1 MNQILE
7 RLQSL
12 VESVVHQIESRG
24 ELNRRFGEEVLPQLV
39 GGLLDEWLA
48 VIHEK
53 HKVES
58 GRDNQVTHYTG
69 VQTVEALLK
78 GIAYGQSASL
88 RLNNSGDFND
98 PNEGEFFTQNLRLRQ
113 EHQWILRG
121 NPSHAYVASFIIP
134 DGNNDFSDDLR
145 YWRPYGKDG
154 AGCSLVLNIPP
165 DRLRKVL
172 YGIPHVRRVQ
182 QILEPFLDVLRPLSF
197 FPNVPLRDSIRVHLS
212 NGVWSALAGIKYL
225 YKDDAYCYE
234 RECRVVV
241 PEAGVPREEIIF
253 QLDEKEGSLPG
264 PKHYIDDSDLT
275 AERILSTGSRITLGP
290 CVDHRENLRFYFET
304 LKRLKRGAGSDPE
317 VILSPLK
324 YRGTG

>member
-1 MNQILE
+1 MNEILE

-12 VESVVHQIESRG
+12 VGTVFRQVENHG
-24 ELNRRFGEEVLPQLV
+24 ELNRRFGEEVLPGRV
-39 GGLLDEWLA
+39 GDLLDKALA
-48 VIHEK
+48 EIHET
-53 HKVES
+53 HKFES
-58 GRDNQVTHYTG
+58 RIDNRVTHYTG
-69 VQTVEALLK
+69 VQTVEALLR
-78 GIAYGQSASL
+78 GIAYGKSASL

-98 PNEGEFFTQNLRLRQ
+98 PNEGEFFTQNLRLPQ
-113 EHQWILRG
+113 EHRWILRG
-121 NPSHAYVASFIIP
+121 NPSHAYVASFITP
-134 DGNNDFSDDLR
+134 DRHNDFSDDLR

-172 YGIPHVRRVQ
+172 YGIPHVRRVRQ
-182 QILEPFLDVLRPLSF
+182 TLVPFLDVLRPLSF
-197 FPNVPLRDSIRVHLS
+197 YPNVPLRDSIRGHLS
-212 NGVWSALAGIKYL
+212 TGVWSALAGIKYL

-241 PEAGVPREEIIF
+241 PEAGLPREEIIF

-264 PKHYIDDSDLT
+264 PKHYIDDSDLN
-275 AERILSTGSRITLGP
+275 AERILSTGSRIILGP
-290 CVDHRENLRFYFET
+290 CVDRRENLRFYFET

-317 VILSPLK
+317 VTLSPLR